1 MTRAPTEME
10 LRVAKALYEHEWQSL
25 PNSEP
30 FGDGCKDYWVSEA
43 RAAIR
48 AMHTPTTEML
58 LGYNSF
64 LTQIE
69 NWHVMI
75 DAASPQEE

>member
-1 MTRAPTEME
+1 M
-10 LRVAKALYEHEWQSL
+10 AKALYEHEWQSL

-48 AMHTPTTEML
+48 AMREPTADMTDAGHPEDGPL
-58 LGYNSF
+58 HPYF
-64 LTQIE
+64 AWQA
-69 NWHVMI
+69 MI